1 MTTRLDVAIRG
12 LGKYFNVID
21 KTTFVSMLVNDADP
35 TDVDL
40 GEDDTM
46 DIPPEIEVA
55 KLFLDLTEGGVLTPQ
70 FIERMKEAFEG
81 ANTEEKIEM
90 MKTLW
95 LTYEGDVS
103 NGVDFESDSL
113 PILPFD
119 SPWLANR
126 GEAAGSMLNVC
137 GLADIEGSVIN
148 SAPAAPDKTAPAIST
163 YCIIPP
169 NLNIAN
175 RDTGAV
181 SLFMT
186 SIPTIEMSRCVPFLD
201 ITLITPKSPLSGD
214 GRIQT
219 MSLMQFLMGQAQL
232 EDGSIN
238 NVLASA
244 VSTEV
249 LSEFEEQQAG
259 AEEEEAEEGEEQPGI
274 ASAGMEMF
282 TSPQTLVPADEDFH
296 DYEAYQTIT
305 TTSVDESGTE
315 TTEDSSVGSAR
326 GAGIIDKFRPFMSV
340 KGMSINVA
348 PSTGFM
354 SYKTAKMSLI
364 LHDRSRLSEVAPF
377 VKPDLYGST
386 ELLIEYGWS
395 HPDGGPQSENDFG
408 VLLDSM
414 RVKEKYMIVNSSF
427 KFDEVGQ
434 VEIDVQLAMK
444 GSADFDTTSISKGA
458 GVEEALEAVN
468 SLTEAIAVL
477 RSKVMGDSGGSE
489 DVSGST
495 VLSSASDT
503 SRSMSIDDETRQKI
517 VDYISSNRDSTDPDI
532 SDLTDNLTSLYGE
545 DGQSGAIADLQ
556 DTIAA
561 AVAAKLTTISGTTA
575 TGDPWLPYITSAQGF
590 VSVNKDRVP
599 PKFVSLAKLL
609 NVFCGVPLAA
619 TGKFDEIQFIYYAFN
634 SQASYVKDLNIAQ
647 FPIKIEEFEKEFKE
661 KTKTSANIPIKSFL
675 GFVRSSFITNQAAYP
690 WGLSDLYEADEEGNV
705 SLKEDYEDATAL
717 YSEKQMRLEDAYG
730 VADNG
735 GASLEFKQPKLE
747 MYIET
752 VRVNDDEVSG
762 PTGSATGG
770 AAQTILRIHIFDK
783 QTSSYESLGAMLSA
797 ARADQMGTLGN
808 AASAT
813 RTEPD
818 EDDPTTTTAEHQQ
831 DFADQ
836 IQAAIDSGLIEA
848 LPSVAGA
855 TAGSVS
861 IEDFAETKFRIKG
874 GFAALKKF
882 ISDTMPCIIYGSQ
895 NSAVI
900 KANLSSM
907 NNPQLASVNMMR
919 AGMGAGTTA
928 QGARDAGV
936 PLQVSPT
943 QLSMDIFG
951 CPLVNFGQ
959 QFFVDFNTGT
969 TVDNIYTVT
978 GIDHKIESGKF
989 ETSLKL
995 VQVDAFGK
1003 YTSMIGNVEDA
1014 LAMIA
1019 ESEAGEE
1026 EEA

>member
-1 MTTRLDVAIRG
+1 MTTRLDTAIQS

-21 KTTFVSMLVNDADP
+21 KTTFISLLVNDVDP
-35 TDVDL
+35 SDTDDSGGIPV
-40 GEDDTM
+40 
-46 DIPPEIEVA
+46 PPEIEAA
-55 KLFLDLTEGGVLTPQ
+55 KIFLDLTEGGVLTPQ
-70 FIERMKEAFEG
+70 LIERMKDAF
-81 ANTEEKIEM
+81 AAATDEEKMQLI
-90 MKTLW
+90 KTFYVV
-95 LTYEGDVS
+95 YEGDVS
-103 NGVDFESDSL
+103 NGVDVMSDML
-113 PILPFD
+113 PVLPVDF
-119 SPWLANR
+119 PWLTNR
-126 GEAAGSMLNVC
+126 GEKAGSMFDIC
-137 GLADIEGSVIN
+137 GLGEISGAVIN
-148 SAPAAPDKTAPAIST
+148 TAPASPDKTAPAIAT
-163 YCIIPP
+163 YCILPP
-169 NLNIAN
+169 KLNIAN

-181 SLFMT
+181 ALFMT
-186 SIPTIEMSRCVPFLD
+186 SIPTLEMSRCVPYLD
-201 ITLITPKSPLSGD
+201 ITLITPKSPLSGE

-219 MSLMQFLMGQAQL
+219 MGLMQFLMGQAQL
-232 EDGSIN
+232 EEDSIN

-249 LSEFEEQQAG
+249 VRDFEEQQSG
-259 AEEEEAEEGEEQPGI
+259 DEEEEDAAAKPGI

-296 DYEAYQTIT
+296 DFEPYQTVT
-305 TTSVDESGTE
+305 VTSTDETGAE
-315 TTEDSSVGSAR
+315 VTEDTSAGGRR
-326 GAGIIDKFRPFMSV
+326 GAGIIDKFRPFLSV
-340 KGMSINVA
+340 KGLSVNVA

-395 HPDGGPQSENDFG
+395 HPDGGPESENDFG

-434 VEIDVQLAMK
+434 VEIDVQLAMR
-444 GSADFDTTSISKGA
+444 GAADFDTTSISKGS

-468 SLTEAIAVL
+468 SLTEAISVL
-477 RSKVMGDSGGSE
+477 RSKVMGEAGGSA

-532 SDLTDNLTSLYGE
+532 SDLTDNLTSLYGT

-556 DTIAA
+556 ATIAA

-575 TGDPWLPYITSAQGF
+575 TGDPWLPTISSAQGF
-590 VSVNKDRVP
+590 VNIDKDRSP
-599 PKFVSLAKLL
+599 PKFVSLAKLMA
-609 NVFCGVPLAA
+609 VFCGVPLAA
-619 TGKFDEIQFIYYAFN
+619 TGKFDEVQFIYYAFN
-634 SQASYVKDLNIAQ
+634 SQASYVKDLNIAN
-647 FPIKIEEFEKEFKE
+647 FPVKIEEFEKEFKE

-675 GFVRSSFITNQAAYP
+675 GFIRSSFITNQAAYP

-705 SLKEDYEDATAL
+705 SLKEDMEDATAL
-717 YSEKQMRLEDAYG
+717 FSQKQMRLADAYG

-735 GASLEFKQPKLE
+735 GAALTFKQPKLE
-747 MYIET
+747 IYIET
-752 VRVNDDEVSG
+752 VRVNDDEVPG
-762 PTGSATGG
+762 GTGSATGG
-770 AAQTILRIHIFDK
+770 AAQTIMRIHVFDK
-783 QTSSYESLGAMLSA
+783 QTSSYESLGSMLGA
-797 ARADQMGTLGN
+797 ARSDQMGTLGN
-808 AASAT
+808 AASSA
-813 RTEPD
+813 RQEPD
-818 EDDPTTTTAEHQQ
+818 EDDPTSTVADHRQ

-836 IQAAIDSGLIEA
+836 IQAAIDAGLIEA

-855 TAGSVS
+855 STGGVN

-882 ISDTMPCIIYGSQ
+882 ISDTMPTIIYGSQ
-895 NSAVI
+895 NSGVI

-943 QLSMDIFG
+943 QLSLDVYG

-978 GIDHKIESGKF
+978 GVDHKLEPGKF

-995 VQVDAFGK
+995 VQVDAFGR
-1003 YTSMIGNVEDA
+1003 YTSMIGNVESA

-1019 ESEAGEE
+1019 ESESGEDE
-1026 EEA
+1026 D